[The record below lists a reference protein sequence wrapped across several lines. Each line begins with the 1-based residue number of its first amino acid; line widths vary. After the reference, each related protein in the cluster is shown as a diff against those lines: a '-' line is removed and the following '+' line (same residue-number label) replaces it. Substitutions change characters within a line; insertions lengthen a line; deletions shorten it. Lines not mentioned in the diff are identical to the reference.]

1 MHGNIQMN
9 STCVYFLRFLAATA
23 RARSAVVRFLVLH
36 PKHVSAHFF
45 FAATIRCQ
53 INQTENTGKTT
64 ESGSVRRVRVV
75 DRPRFFVNTEHGQ
88 TWCLRPKLPKT
99 IKIIRGRPVFHLFL
113 RKRDLEIFVERT
125 WRRAVKQTR
134 IPSLLRSSKG
144 LNMLVFS
151 LCDDSKA
158 CSGKQVR
165 QTSHKLIQKK
175 RAQFTS

>member
-1 MHGNIQMN
+1 MN
-9 STCVYFLRFLAATA
+9 STCVYFLSFLAATA
-23 RARSAVVRFLVLH
+23 RACSAVVRFLVLH
-36 PKHVSAHFF
+36 PKHVFAHFF

-113 RKRDLEIFVERT
+113 RKRNLEIFVERT

-144 LNMLVFS
+144 LNMLIFG